1 MSRPPPADS
10 SPALRTLTRAARPR
24 ETAGAFNAP
33 EQVRVQ
39 ALPCA
44 LEGLNSKAVHFP
56 AGVRTN
62 PHLHPQDQHIVVT
75 HGVGVG
81 GDETGVRVVRA
92 GDVISNPPG
101 AWHWHGAHPTQA
113 MTHVTVENPAWNST
127 SSAVTTTR
135 CTRPTSAPEPLTSP
149 SWPIDLLHGVTG
161 SPTGTGIGSGW
172 SAVTLIRPAMGWPTT
187 LASSAASCDHAGC
200 GD

>member
-10 SPALRTLTRAARPR
+10 SPALRTLTRQPAPEKLQAL
-24 ETAGAFNAP
+24 FNAP

-62 PHLHPQDQHIVVT
+62 PHLHPQGQHIVVT

-81 GDETGVRVVRA
+81 ETKPASASYARA
-92 GDVISNPPG
+92 
-101 AWHWHGAHPTQA
+101 
-113 MTHVTVENPAWNST
+113 T
-127 SSAVTTTR
+127 SSA
-135 CTRPTSAPEPLTSP
+135 TRPAP
-149 SWPIDLLHGVTG
+149 
-161 SPTGTGIGSGW
+161 GTGM
-172 SAVTLIRPAMGWPTT
+172 APIRPRR
-187 LASSAASCDHAGC
+187 
-200 GD
+200 